1 MSHLAG
7 RQQLGA
13 VEESYS
19 EAGRLHLTAKALHRM
34 RACLHPLRASSRVKK
49 RKTTEHQKHEGM
61 GDKAS
66 KGEKKGIRNST
77 QGKET

>member
-1 MSHLAG
+1 M
-7 RQQLGA
+7 
-13 VEESYS
+13 
-19 EAGRLHLTAKALHRM
+19 AKALHRM